1 MLGAGALHVLLLTV
15 AAATTAVLAR
25 YALRHRDQP
34 GAIPFSAAMVS
45 MSIWSGCYA
54 VSLTQTGAS
63 RLLWER
69 LQWLGVPL
77 VAGFL
82 FLFIL
87 EYTGYESVLTPL
99 TTVLVF
105 VIPVSTVVLV
115 QTNPLHHLVW
125 TEHEEVVA
133 SGVVTLVQEYGPWFW
148 VLLLYNYVLIT
159 VGGVLLVRLVLV
171 SEYLY
176 IDQAVLLVLGIAA
189 PFVGN
194 VLSVLGTV
202 PIPGLDVTPYAFTVT
217 GIAFGNALFR
227 YRLFDI
233 LPATRQL
240 GKQAALA
247 GLDDGVVIVGE
258 EADIIY
264 LNDAAADIFGTDPEA
279 LFGDRLQAHLDTD
292 DLALD
297 SEDAFA
303 ELTLDQ
309 RTYEVTTAPITDQQD
324 RTIGYTILLH
334 DVTSRVW
341 RERTLRRQRDELAK
355 RERTLRQQRDE
366 LARLERLNSV
376 IRNVNATL
384 VSATSRE
391 EIARTVCETLVTT
404 DTCDGA
410 WFGLGPHPATK
421 IVGMAVSD
429 DGPRQLDS
437 AESLP
442 DSVTLSVA
450 EDEAS
455 NPTAAETTR
464 PASRM
469 DGGAGA
475 TIPLVYGRT
484 VYGVLAL
491 EPGAAREFTERE
503 HEVLSEMGETIG
515 HAIHAV
521 EQERLLVSDVA
532 VELEFQS
539 TDPAALFVALS
550 EAVGP
555 CTLDG
560 LVPGGRE
567 MLLAYVTVDDATTDD
582 VMAFVSDHDGVTEV
596 ESVDDDG
603 DSATV
608 EVTLTGGSLCCP
620 LVEFGANVRSAE
632 ATDGRCR
639 LVAEVSPDTSV
650 RTVVERV
657 TDAFPATDLRSKRE
671 LTPPG
676 MDDELLTDGTL
687 EGLTERQRAT
697 LEAAYRAGYFEWPRD
712 STAEEVAESMD
723 VSSATVHQHLRK
735 AENQIFS
742 RFFPRK

>member
-1 MLGAGALHVLLLTV
+1 MLGVGAFHVLLLTV

-63 RLLWER
+63 RILWER

-99 TTVLVF
+99 TTALVF
-105 VIPVSTVVLV
+105 AIPVSTVVLV
-115 QTNPLHHLVW
+115 QTNPMHHLVW
-125 TEHEEVVA
+125 TEHEQVVA

-159 VGGVLLVRLVLV
+159 IGGVLLVRLVLV

-258 EADIIY
+258 DADIIY
-264 LNDAAADIFGTDPEA
+264 LNDAAADIFGADPED
-279 LFGDRLQAHLDTD
+279 LFGDRLQAYLDAD
-292 DLALD
+292 DLILD

-303 ELTLDQ
+303 ELTIDQ

-324 RTIGYTILLH
+324 RSIGYTILFH

-341 RERTLRRQRDELAK
+341 REQTLRRQRDELKK

-391 EIARTVCETLVTT
+391 EIARTVCETLVST
-404 DTCDGA
+404 DTCGAA
-410 WFGLGPHPATK
+410 WFGIGPQPATK
-421 IVGMAVSD
+421 IIGMAVADES
-429 DGPRQLDS
+429 PRQL
-437 AESLP
+437 ESTDDLP

-450 EDEAS
+450 EDEA
-455 NPTAAETTR
+455 ADLAVAES
-464 PASRM
+464 PASASRM

-491 EPGAAREFTERE
+491 EPGPAGEFSERE
-503 HEVLSEMGETIG
+503 RDVLTEMGETIG

-521 EQERLLVSDVA
+521 EQERLLVSDAA

-539 TDPAALFVALS
+539 TDPDALLVALS
-550 EAVGP
+550 DAVGP

-560 LVPGGRE
+560 LVPGGE
-567 MLLAYVTVDDATTDD
+567 EALLAYVTVENATTDE
-582 VMAFVSDHDGVTEV
+582 VLAFVSDHDGVTEV
-596 ESVDDDG
+596 EAVDDDG
-603 DSATV
+603 SATV
-608 EVTLTGGSLCCP
+608 GISLTDGSLCCP
-620 LVEFGANVRSAE
+620 LVEYGANVRSAE

-639 LVAEVSPDTSV
+639 LVAEAAPDTSV
-650 RTVVERV
+650 RSVVERV

-676 MDDELLTDGTL
+676 VDDELLTDGTL
-687 EGLTERQRAT
+687 DELTERQRAT
-697 LEAAYRAGYFEWPRD
+697 IKAAYRAGYFEWPRD
-712 STAEEVAESMD
+712 STAEEVADSMD

-735 AENQIFS
+735 AENQILS
-742 RFFPRK
+742 RFFPEE